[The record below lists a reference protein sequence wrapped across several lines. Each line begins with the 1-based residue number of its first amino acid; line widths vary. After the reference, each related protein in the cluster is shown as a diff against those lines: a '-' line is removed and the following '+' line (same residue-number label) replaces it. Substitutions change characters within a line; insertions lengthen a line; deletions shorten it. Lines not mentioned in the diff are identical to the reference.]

1 MRFVLLFVL
10 LSLALDTTAATGRV
24 FVSNEKGNSVSVID
38 SKTNKIIKTI
48 AVGKRPR
55 GVGLAPDGSAVYVA
69 ISGENHIAV
78 INPNSLELSGQ
89 FPSGDDPEAFAIHKN
104 GNLYISNEND
114 AKASVYD
121 PHTGKLVAEIEVGI
135 EPEGV
140 AISPDGTR
148 AIVTSESTNMLHII
162 AIPEHTVINSILVGA
177 RPRSATFS
185 ADGKL
190 AYATSEIGGE
200 VKKVDVASGTILG
213 KVALSDDQAKPKD
226 ILVSRDGKHLY
237 VANRGSNTVH
247 GKSKGKGSISV
258 IDFATGKVIKNWPIP
273 GGGSPDMGNLSA
285 DGKYL
290 WLSGRYD
297 DEVYRIETTTGGV
310 DKIKVGREPH
320 GLTVWPQPGRYS
332 LGHTGNLR

>member
-1 MRFVLLFVL
+1 MRIVL
-10 LSLALDTTAATGRV
+10 LSLLLALALDSAAATGRI
-24 FVSNEKGNSVSVID
+24 FVSNEKGDSVSVID
-38 SKTNKIIKTI
+38 TQTNQVIKTI

-78 INPNSLELSGQ
+78 IDPNSLEVTGQ
-89 FPSGDDPEAFAIHKN
+89 FPSGDDPEAFAVHKN
-104 GNLYISNEND
+104 GNIYISNEND

-121 PHTGKLVAEIEVGI
+121 PHTGKLIAEIEVGI

-140 AISPDGTR
+140 AISPDGTS

-200 VKKVDVASGTILG
+200 VKKLDVASGAILG
-213 KVALSDDQAKPKD
+213 KMALSDDQAKPKD
-226 ILVSRDGKHLY
+226 IVVSRDGKRLY
-237 VANRGSNTVH
+237 VAGGRANRVFVLDANSLDILTSVAV
-247 GKSKGKGSISV
+247 GKRVWGLAQSRDGNRLYTTDGVDNQVSV
-258 IDFATGKVIKNWPIP
+258 IDTKRNSVVAKIAVGEAPWGIAI
-273 GGGSPDMGNLSA
+273 
-285 DGKYL
+285 
-290 WLSGRYD
+290 D
-297 DEVYRIETTTGGV
+297 D
-310 DKIKVGREPH
+310 
-320 GLTVWPQPGRYS
+320 
-332 LGHTGNLR
+332 

>member
-1 MRFVLLFVL
+1 MRIVLLTL
-10 LSLALDTTAATGRV
+10 LLGMALNSAAATGRV
-24 FVSNEKGNSVSVID
+24 FVSNEKGDSVSVID
-38 SKTNKIIKTI
+38 TQTNQVIKTI

-78 INPNSLELSGQ
+78 IDPNSLKVTGQ
-89 FPSGDDPEAFAIHKN
+89 FPSGDDPEAFAVHKN
-104 GNLYISNEND
+104 GNIYISNEND

-121 PHTGKLVAEIEVGI
+121 PHSGKLVAEIEVGI

-162 AIPEHTVINSILVGA
+162 AIPAHTVVNSILVGA

-200 VKKVDVASGTILG
+200 VKKVDVASGTVLG
-213 KVALSDDQAKPKD
+213 KMALSDDQAKPKD
-226 ILVSRDGKHLY
+226 IVVSRDGKRLY
-237 VANRGSNTVH
+237 VAGGRANRVFVLDANNLDIITSVAV
-247 GKSKGKGSISV
+247 GKRVWGLAQSRDGNRLYTTDGVDNQVSV
-258 IDFATGKVIKNWPIP
+258 IDTKRNSVVAKIAVGEAPWGIAI
-273 GGGSPDMGNLSA
+273 
-285 DGKYL
+285 
-290 WLSGRYD
+290 D
-297 DEVYRIETTTGGV
+297 D
-310 DKIKVGREPH
+310 
-320 GLTVWPQPGRYS
+320 
-332 LGHTGNLR
+332 

>member
-1 MRFVLLFVL
+1 MRIVLLTL
-10 LSLALDTTAATGRV
+10 LVAMALDSAAATGRI
-24 FVSNEKGNSVSVID
+24 FVSNEKGDSVSVID
-38 SKTNKIIKTI
+38 TQTNQVIKTI

-78 INPNSLELSGQ
+78 IDPNSLEVKGQ
-89 FPSGDDPEAFAIHKN
+89 FPSGDDPEAFAVHKN
-104 GNLYISNEND
+104 GNIYVSNEND

-121 PHTGKLVAEIEVGI
+121 PHTGKLIAEIEVGI

-200 VKKVDVASGTILG
+200 VKKVDVASGAILG
-213 KVALSDDQAKPKD
+213 KMALSDDQAKPKD
-226 ILVSRDGKHLY
+226 IVVSRDGKRLY
-237 VANRGSNTVH
+237 VAGGRANRVFVLDANSLDIITSVAV
-247 GKSKGKGSISV
+247 GKRVWGLAQSRDGNRLYTTDGADNQVSV
-258 IDFATGKVIKNWPIP
+258 IDTKRNSVVAKIAVGEAPWGIAI
-273 GGGSPDMGNLSA
+273 
-285 DGKYL
+285 
-290 WLSGRYD
+290 D
-297 DEVYRIETTTGGV
+297 D
-310 DKIKVGREPH
+310 
-320 GLTVWPQPGRYS
+320 
-332 LGHTGNLR
+332 